1 MSAALIQER
10 VGLLRNYDPIVAGQ
24 MRLRSSYTNLTR
36 EVKSAYPDT
45 PDAMARPLRDYGE
58 LLTKKEELIE
68 DFKSGNAILRNSSQ
82 YLPTIAQITQ
92 SELRRE
98 GRSDSGR
105 IDTLLRVALTYL
117 NQPGE
122 EGRAPL
128 TDAITSLEKWLPSS
142 SSYATQDARLL
153 IAHARVVAAAKN
165 QVNALLSQFVAMPT
179 LERSEDFAAAY
190 QSHYN
195 AMMRRANAARLALSG
210 ACVLLLVF
218 VAGIFAKLKRSQ
230 NNLRLEQETLE
241 QRITER
247 TGDLTRAK
255 TEVESLFAQMQ
266 VVAAQARQSAE
277 AITLTGGHLSAAS
290 AQTGQAVE
298 RIAVSIGKVTE
309 SARLSAQ
316 FSERMAAG
324 SAAQAQS
331 TTEANAAIDRLGT
344 LTNAARAG
352 SAAQQK
358 AVFET
363 EARMEEASQA
373 TEEGIRAARQ
383 VAASVTE
390 TTLAAQS
397 GGEATRQATAA
408 MERIR
413 QQAFAALEKAQELG
427 RQGQAIG
434 CIVETIYQIAEQTN
448 LLALNAAIE
457 AGAGGRTRARLR
469 GSSGR
474 GAETGRAFH
483 AGDERNPRL
492 DWQCSGECRADGG
505 FDGDESSGS
514 DGRRDAQRRSGP
526 RPDANPDSGGS
537 DGGRGGRHERHY
549 AADGF
554 ECAAGLRHDCGT
566 ADISGE

>member
-1 MSAALIQER
+1 M
-10 VGLLRNYDPIVAGQ
+10 
-24 MRLRSSYTNLTR
+24 
-36 EVKSAYPDT
+36 
-45 PDAMARPLRDYGE
+45 
-58 LLTKKEELIE
+58 
-68 DFKSGNAILRNSSQ
+68 
-82 YLPTIAQITQ
+82 
-92 SELRRE
+92 
-98 GRSDSGR
+98 
-105 IDTLLRVALTYL
+105 
-117 NQPGE
+117 
-122 EGRAPL
+122 
-128 TDAITSLEKWLPSS
+128 
-142 SSYATQDARLL
+142 
-153 IAHARVVAAAKN
+153 
-165 QVNALLSQFVAMPT
+165 
-179 LERSEDFAAAY
+179 
-190 QSHYN
+190 
-195 AMMRRANAARLALSG
+195 
-210 ACVLLLVF
+210 
-218 VAGIFAKLKRSQ
+218 AGIFAKLKRSQ
-230 NNLRLEQETLE
+230 NNLRVEQETLE
-241 QRITER
+241 HRITER
-247 TGDLTRAK
+247 TSALTRAK

-277 AITLTGGHLSAAS
+277 AITQTGGHLSAAS

-331 TTEANAAIDRLGT
+331 TTEANAAIDRLEA

-413 QQAFAALEKAQELG
+413 QQAFAASEKAQELG

-434 CIVETIYQIAEQTN
+434 CIVETIHQIAEQTN

-457 AGAGGRTRARLR
+457 AARAGEHGRGFAVVADEVRKLAERSTRATNEIRDLIGNVRANVEQTVASMETSRSEVTEGVTRSEEAGHALTQILTAAEATAGAAGGMSDIMLR
-469 GSSGR
+469 M
-474 GAETGRAFH
+474 
-483 AGDERNPRL
+483 
-492 DWQCSGECRADGG
+492 
-505 FDGDESSGS
+505 
-514 DGRRDAQRRSGP
+514 
-526 RPDANPDSGGS
+526 DSNG
-537 DGGRGGRHERHY
+537 
-549 AADGF
+549 
-554 ECAAGLRHDCGT
+554 AAGLRHDCGT
-566 ADISGE
+566 ADISGEQRTIHPAGHGGNGRCLGSYQIRRRH